1 MSFRRD
7 YKPLFSIR
15 VVDHN
20 SNAAIEE
27 VVVEPTSQCRKL
39 MQDHQLLAKQRSY
52 GMQVFYSLNP
62 LVAEPLMGAIN
73 SRVRL
78 DFKLSLPT
86 DFYQRYLPD
95 VSGDKR
101 LHLCNL
107 DNSGALKAGSAV
119 GLSAG
124 ASIAANDAL
133 HLVGER
139 FELAISPPV
148 GAASFELRQ
157 PFDAAVLNTFDLA
170 ELGQGARLEF
180 DLERLESGRYRLSPD
195 NTPAQVTDL
204 FVENEVAGQRCQALI
219 SIYVE
224 TPQTLA
230 PVAGYQFNARFE
242 SR

>member
-1 MSFRRD
+1 
-7 YKPLFSIR
+7 
-15 VVDHN
+15 V
-20 SNAAIEE
+20 
-27 VVVEPTSQCRKL
+27 
-39 MQDHQLLAKQRSY
+39 
-52 GMQVFYSLNP
+52 
-62 LVAEPLMGAIN
+62 
-73 SRVRL
+73 
-78 DFKLSLPT
+78 
-86 DFYQRYLPD
+86 
-95 VSGDKR
+95 
-101 LHLCNL
+101 
-107 DNSGALKAGSAV
+107 
-119 GLSAG
+119 
-124 ASIAANDAL
+124 

-157 PFDAAVLNTFDLA
+157 QFDAAVLNTFDLA